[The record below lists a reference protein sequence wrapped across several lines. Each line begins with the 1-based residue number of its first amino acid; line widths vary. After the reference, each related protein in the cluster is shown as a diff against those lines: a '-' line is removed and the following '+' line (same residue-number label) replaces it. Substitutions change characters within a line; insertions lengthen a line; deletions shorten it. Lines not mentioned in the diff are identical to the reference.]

1 MRREEYL
8 HTLTEQI
15 RCKMA
20 RGTIE
25 QEINDHIEDQKA
37 EFLSEGMSQTEA
49 EEAAV
54 REMGDPV
61 EVGLE
66 MDRIHRPT
74 MAWGMIALIVGLS
87 LAGYLLR
94 SVMYQTVLGIEQS
107 AGKTEE
113 LFWVGTSSSWHTS
126 LELPALLL
134 GLVLMIG
141 ICYMDYTRIAVYA
154 KPILIAYQVLLFI
167 GLQVAGAKMNG
178 STRFIIMPFG
188 NIVLNLIELLWLTIP
203 LFAAVLYS
211 YRGQGYRGI
220 LKAILWMI
228 IPSYYFLIIR
238 SQSLIAAMILEV
250 VYCVVL
256 AAAVY
261 KGWFQVCKKA
271 VLTGIGVV
279 VVLIPVLLAGGIW
292 CFGMAYQKERI
303 AAIFSIGDYAVDFPR
318 VNVIREMISGSSAF
332 HGNPQ
337 FKELL
342 TYVDGSV
349 HLLAS
354 VVAAYGILAGILLVL
369 CLVVLILRFAKISL
383 NQKNQLGMVM
393 GTGCTALFLI
403 QTVVFILENL
413 GGVGEM
419 GIYCPFF
426 GTGRSGML
434 TSYILLGLLL
444 SICRYQK
451 TAPEPVIRSWRWRQ
465 RSQS

>member
-8 HTLTEQI
+8 YTLTEQI

-94 SVMYQTVLGIEQS
+94 SVMYQTILGIEQS
-107 AGKTEE
+107 AGKTED
-113 LFWVGTSSSWHTS
+113 LFWVGTSLSWHTP

-167 GLQVAGAKMNG
+167 GLQVAGAQVNG
-178 STRFIIMPFG
+178 SKRYIIIG
-188 NIVLNLIELLWLTIP
+188 NIGLNLIDLLWLTIP

-228 IPSYYFLIIR
+228 IPSYFLFIR
-238 SQSLIAAMILEV
+238 SQSLIAAMILEL
-250 VYCVVL
+250 VYWVVL

-271 VLTGIGVV
+271 VLTGIGAV
-279 VVLIPVLLAGGIW
+279 VVLIPVLLAGGLW
-292 CFGMAYQKERI
+292 CFGKAYQKERI
-303 AAIFSIGDYAVDFPR
+303 AAILSIGDYAADFPG

-342 TYVDGSV
+342 TSVDGSV

-383 NQKNQLGMVM
+383 NQKNQLGMVI

-403 QTVVFILENL
+403 LENL
-413 GGVGEM
+413 GGVVGNM

-426 GTGRSGML
+426 GTGRSGMM

>member
-8 HTLTEQI
+8 YTLTEQI

-87 LAGYLLR
+87 IAGYLLR

-107 AGKTEE
+107 AGKTED
-113 LFWVGTSSSWHTS
+113 LFCVGASSSWHIS

-167 GLQVAGAKMNG
+167 GLQVAGVKMNG
-178 STRFIIMPFG
+178 STRFIRMPFG
-188 NIVLNLIELLWLTIP
+188 NIVLNLIDLLWLTIP

-228 IPSYYFLIIR
+228 IPSYFLIKR
-238 SQSLIAAMILEV
+238 CQSLIAAMILEV
-250 VYCVVL
+250 VYCVAM

-318 VNVIREMISGSSAF
+318 VNMIREMISGSSAF

-342 TYVDGSV
+342 KYVDGSV

-369 CLVVLILRFAKISL
+369 CLVILIFRFAKISL

-393 GTGCTALFLI
+393 GTGCTALF
-403 QTVVFILENL
+403 
-413 GGVGEM
+413 
-419 GIYCPFF
+419 
-426 GTGRSGML
+426 R
-434 TSYILLGLLL
+434 
-444 SICRYQK
+444 
-451 TAPEPVIRSWRWRQ
+451 
-465 RSQS
+465 

>member
-8 HTLTEQI
+8 YTLTEQI

-107 AGKTEE
+107 AGKTED

-154 KPILIAYQVLLFI
+154 KPILSAYQVLLFI

-178 STRFIIMPFG
+178 STRFIRMPFG
-188 NIVLNLIELLWLTIP
+188 NIVLNLIDLLWLTIP

-211 YRGQGYRGI
+211 YRGQGYRVI

-228 IPSYYFLIIR
+228 IPSYFLIIR

-271 VLTGIGVV
+271 VLTGIGAV

-292 CFGMAYQKERI
+292 CFGKAYQKERI

-318 VNVIREMISGSSAF
+318 VNVIWEMISGSSAF
-332 HGNPQ
+332 HGNP
-337 FKELL
+337 
-342 TYVDGSV
+342 
-349 HLLAS
+349 
-354 VVAAYGILAGILLVL
+354 
-369 CLVVLILRFAKISL
+369 
-383 NQKNQLGMVM
+383 
-393 GTGCTALFLI
+393 
-403 QTVVFILENL
+403 
-413 GGVGEM
+413 
-419 GIYCPFF
+419 
-426 GTGRSGML
+426 
-434 TSYILLGLLL
+434 
-444 SICRYQK
+444 
-451 TAPEPVIRSWRWRQ
+451 
-465 RSQS
+465 

>member
-94 SVMYQTVLGIEQS
+94 SVMYQTALGIEQS

-113 LFWVGTSSSWHTS
+113 LFWTGMSSSWHTS

-154 KPILIAYQVLLFI
+154 KPSLIAYQVLLFI
-167 GLQVAGAKMNG
+167 GLQVAGVKMNG
-178 STRFIIMPFG
+178 STRFIRMPFG
-188 NIVLNLIELLWLTIP
+188 NIVLNLIDLLWLTIP

-228 IPSYYFLIIR
+228 IPSYFLIKR
-238 SQSLIAAMILEV
+238 CQSLIAAMILEV

-318 VNVIREMISGSSAF
+318 VNMIREMISGSSAF

-342 TYVDGSV
+342 KYVDGSV

-369 CLVVLILRFAKISL
+369 CLVILIFRFAKISL

-426 GTGRSGML
+426 TTGRSGML

>member
-8 HTLTEQI
+8 YTLTEQI

-94 SVMYQTVLGIEQS
+94 SVMYQTILGIEQS
-107 AGKTEE
+107 AGKTED
-113 LFWVGTSSSWHTS
+113 LFWVGTSLSWHTP

-167 GLQVAGAKMNG
+167 GLQVAGAQVNG
-178 STRFIIMPFG
+178 SKRYIIIG
-188 NIVLNLIELLWLTIP
+188 NIGLNLIDLLWLTIP

-228 IPSYYFLIIR
+228 IPSYFLFIR
-238 SQSLIAAMILEV
+238 SQSLIAAMILEL

-271 VLTGIGVV
+271 VLTGIGAV
-279 VVLIPVLLAGGIW
+279 VVLIPVLLAGGLW
-292 CFGMAYQKERI
+292 CFGKAYQKERI
-303 AAIFSIGDYAVDFPR
+303 AAILSIGDYAADFPG

-342 TYVDGSV
+342 TSVDGSV

-354 VVAAYGILAGILLVL
+354 YGILAGILLVL

-413 GGVGEM
+413 GGVVGNM

-426 GTGRSGML
+426 GTGRSGMM

>member
-8 HTLTEQI
+8 YTLTEQI

-107 AGKTEE
+107 AGKTED

-167 GLQVAGAKMNG
+167 GLQVAGLKLNG
-178 STRFIIMPFG
+178 STRYIRMP
-188 NIVLNLIELLWLTIP
+188 LE
-203 LFAAVLYS
+203 
-211 YRGQGYRGI
+211 I
-220 LKAILWMI
+220 L
-228 IPSYYFLIIR
+228 
-238 SQSLIAAMILEV
+238 
-250 VYCVVL
+250 
-256 AAAVY
+256 
-261 KGWFQVCKKA
+261 
-271 VLTGIGVV
+271 
-279 VVLIPVLLAGGIW
+279 
-292 CFGMAYQKERI
+292 
-303 AAIFSIGDYAVDFPR
+303 D
-318 VNVIREMISGSSAF
+318 
-332 HGNPQ
+332 
-337 FKELL
+337 
-342 TYVDGSV
+342 
-349 HLLAS
+349 
-354 VVAAYGILAGILLVL
+354 
-369 CLVVLILRFAKISL
+369 
-383 NQKNQLGMVM
+383 
-393 GTGCTALFLI
+393 
-403 QTVVFILENL
+403 
-413 GGVGEM
+413 
-419 GIYCPFF
+419 
-426 GTGRSGML
+426 
-434 TSYILLGLLL
+434 
-444 SICRYQK
+444 
-451 TAPEPVIRSWRWRQ
+451 
-465 RSQS
+465 

>member
-8 HTLTEQI
+8 YTLTEQI

-107 AGKTEE
+107 AGKTED
-113 LFWVGTSSSWHTS
+113 LFWVGTSLSWHTP

-167 GLQVAGAKMNG
+167 GLQVAGAQVNG
-178 STRFIIMPFG
+178 SKRYIIIG
-188 NIVLNLIELLWLTIP
+188 NIGLNLIDLLWLTIP

-228 IPSYYFLIIR
+228 IPSYFLFIR
-238 SQSLIAAMILEV
+238 SQSLIAAMILEL

-271 VLTGIGVV
+271 VLTGIGAV
-279 VVLIPVLLAGGIW
+279 VVLIPVLLAGG
-292 CFGMAYQKERI
+292 
-303 AAIFSIGDYAVDFPR
+303 
-318 VNVIREMISGSSAF
+318 
-332 HGNPQ
+332 
-337 FKELL
+337 L
-342 TYVDGSV
+342 
-349 HLLAS
+349 
-354 VVAAYGILAGILLVL
+354 
-369 CLVVLILRFAKISL
+369 
-383 NQKNQLGMVM
+383 
-393 GTGCTALFLI
+393 
-403 QTVVFILENL
+403 
-413 GGVGEM
+413 
-419 GIYCPFF
+419 
-426 GTGRSGML
+426 
-434 TSYILLGLLL
+434 
-444 SICRYQK
+444 
-451 TAPEPVIRSWRWRQ
+451 
-465 RSQS
+465 

>member
-8 HTLTEQI
+8 HILTEQI

-25 QEINDHIEDQKA
+25 QEINDHIEDQKE

-49 EEAAV
+49 EEAAI

-94 SVMYQTVLGIEQS
+94 SIMYQTVLGIKQS

-188 NIVLNLIELLWLTIP
+188 NIVLNLIDLLWLTIP

-403 QTVVFILENL
+403 QAIVFILENL

-426 GTGRSGML
+426 GTERSGIL
-434 TSYILLGLLL
+434 ASYILLGLLL

-451 TAPEPVIRSWRWRQ
+451 TAPEPVIRKKNVPG
-465 RSQS
+465 